1 MRKKSVKR
9 GVWYMGGRKKRRQKG
24 GAFPFVVLA
33 APTLGNLGGI
43 ILKILIGGGRRKQKY
58 RQRFD

>member
-1 MRKKSVKR
+1 
-9 GVWYMGGRKKRRQKG
+9 MGGRKKRRQKG